1 MDDIRCVVRCD
12 CVLGEGP
19 LWDERAGRLYWFD
32 IKGRR
37 LHWVEPDG
45 ATAERRELAVQ
56 VSAATLRSAG
66 GMLVASERGLEI
78 LDPESGG
85 LELIEA
91 KEEDLDGF
99 RSNDGKID
107 VRGVFWW
114 SVMDDDGGRRPGR
127 VYRKAPGL
135 PSRRVLDGIHIANTL
150 STSPDGRTLYLAD
163 TADATLYAYPVDDA
177 GELGRRRRSRPWATG
192 QGRRTGQPWTNMAAS
207 GTPNGAGAA
216 WFATGPMAG
225 STGSWPCRSASPPAA
240 RSAAPT

>member
-1 MDDIRCVVRCD
+1 
-12 CVLGEGP
+12 
-19 LWDERAGRLYWFD
+19 
-32 IKGRR
+32 
-37 LHWVEPDG
+37 
-45 ATAERRELAVQ
+45 
-56 VSAATLRSAG
+56 
-66 GMLVASERGLEI
+66 MLVASERGLEI